1 MKKVLIILTM
11 IYLAQLSA
19 LNFRPAEG
27 EIVNFGTRDSLVYYH
42 NNSVDQLWYGAQT
55 WAVRFD
61 FETYLGTTPG
71 QQFIA
76 EGALIYI
83 PGNQGTDPLSVSVAR
98 DTLHQPYTIYDS
110 LFVQQSQINYGTWNN
125 ISFTEA
131 ITDSVLWL
139 IVDYN
144 TNPTT
149 QFVAA
154 SAEGGSNSYVY
165 VNNYFYSM
173 TSLGYQSEFL
183 FCLYGHFDTDGTDLD
198 VLEFDFNGNMT
209 AGARIYPK
217 LIVRNNSDSPAL
229 NPYLVFYLTSPENDL
244 FLQEETSGFVHDTLF
259 VNNIPANEIVTFDF
273 SDSLYF
279 GLLHSA
285 SQYRA
290 TAYIG
295 SSSDSLTLNNSA
307 EIEFDTFYH
316 HLPLTVVENCLQLN
330 NNLSTNVLTVQH
342 DIIAPETTAIIN
354 YFADASDPPFFTID
368 SYNRFNYYALIGFP
382 GTMVNGSRKIP
393 GYFASTYSNTFTG
406 FYNDAVYDSTF
417 ISGFELSGKINN
429 SGYAEV
435 KVQASNVE
443 TSVFPAFLNNCSVY
457 VMIVEEV
464 TDNTSLPIGFTVPVL
479 RYIPAQF
486 DDLTLSANSSF
497 VDSVDFDYNLDFTT
511 ISGDLSNCRA
521 VAILQNNVT
530 KQIYAYDSI
539 HFSDF
544 QPVDIQENEISQSSG
559 FVQIFP
565 NPFNFNGNL
574 RVNFNI
580 NRDLDVLELR
590 IYNVKGQLI
599 KKIIQSPSTTN
610 YSFVWNGRDQNNK
623 EVSSGIYLFKLS
635 AQSGNDKIVKHGKCL
650 LLKK

>member
-1 MKKVLIILTM
+1 
-11 IYLAQLSA
+11 
-19 LNFRPAEG
+19 
-27 EIVNFGTRDSLVYYH
+27 
-42 NNSVDQLWYGAQT
+42 
-55 WAVRFD
+55 
-61 FETYLGTTPG
+61 
-71 QQFIA
+71 
-76 EGALIYI
+76 
-83 PGNQGTDPLSVSVAR
+83 
-98 DTLHQPYTIYDS
+98 
-110 LFVQQSQINYGTWNN
+110 
-125 ISFTEA
+125 
-131 ITDSVLWL
+131 
-139 IVDYN
+139 
-144 TNPTT
+144 
-149 QFVAA
+149 
-154 SAEGGSNSYVY
+154 
-165 VNNYFYSM
+165 
-173 TSLGYQSEFL
+173 
-183 FCLYGHFDTDGTDLD
+183 
-198 VLEFDFNGNMT
+198 
-209 AGARIYPK
+209 
-217 LIVRNNSDSPAL
+217 
-229 NPYLVFYLTSPENDL
+229 
-244 FLQEETSGFVHDTLF
+244 
-259 VNNIPANEIVTFDF
+259 
-273 SDSLYF
+273 
-279 GLLHSA
+279 
-285 SQYRA
+285 
-290 TAYIG
+290 
-295 SSSDSLTLNNSA
+295 
-307 EIEFDTFYH
+307 
-316 HLPLTVVENCLQLN
+316 
-330 NNLSTNVLTVQH
+330 
-342 DIIAPETTAIIN
+342 
-354 YFADASDPPFFTID
+354 
-368 SYNRFNYYALIGFP
+368 
-382 GTMVNGSRKIP
+382 MVNGSRKIP

-574 RVNFNI
+574 RVNFDI